1 MISAIVTAYERVE
14 QTLATLRV
22 IQSCVPPPDEVLV
35 HVDANQHT
43 VENAIRDAFP
53 GVRVLRSEKQVG
65 PGGGRNKLVE
75 AVQSEFVA
83 SFDDDSYPIDSDYF
97 ARTLRI
103 FEKFPE
109 VSVICAAL
117 YHAGESIGL
126 DEKSAEWTADFQVAR
141 VSIAGRRFSRREVM
155 CRCPSRTG
163 WKRWIS
169 RSGCTRRVGRS

>member
-1 MISAIVTAYERVE
+1 MISAIVTAYARIE

-35 HVDANQHT
+35 HVDANQIAC
-43 VENAIRDAFP
+43 EKAIHDAFP
-53 GVRVLRSEKQVG
+53 DVRVLRSEAQVG

-97 ARTLRI
+97 DRALRM

-109 VSVICAAL
+109 ASLICAAL

-126 DEKSAEWTADFQVAR
+126 DERSAQWTA
-141 VSIAGRRFSRREVM
+141 
-155 CRCPSRTG
+155 
-163 WKRWIS
+163 
-169 RSGCTRRVGRS
+169 